1 MALFMRLLFKS
12 FSDGSTLKNEKC
24 LLFLLAMFVTF
35 TVFMSVTKLNFECYQ
50 LTFSKEAKN
59 PNISSISARLSFQEK
74 SNGLSL
80 TFPCRVAQKPT
91 SQITP
96 CHYSRFYKN

>member
-59 PNISSISARLSFQEK
+59 PNISSISACLAPSEY
-74 SNGLSL
+74 
-80 TFPCRVAQKPT
+80 V
-91 SQITP
+91 
-96 CHYSRFYKN
+96 SRIPIVSAVFTNAATRCEFRAF